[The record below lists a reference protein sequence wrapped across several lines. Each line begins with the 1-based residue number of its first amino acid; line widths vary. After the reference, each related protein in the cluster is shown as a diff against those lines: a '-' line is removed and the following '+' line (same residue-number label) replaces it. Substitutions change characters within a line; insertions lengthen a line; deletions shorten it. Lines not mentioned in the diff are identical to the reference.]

1 MEGEVTIVMGYI
13 FRFAKRFDLEP
24 GIRNQDNSQTQHTE
38 TLFPEH
44 RTLISPIKFIV
55 KKTSILPTGYSCCL
69 YLS

>member
-44 RTLISPIKFIV
+44 RTLIFANKIHS
-55 KKTSILPTGYSCCL
+55 
-69 YLS
+69 